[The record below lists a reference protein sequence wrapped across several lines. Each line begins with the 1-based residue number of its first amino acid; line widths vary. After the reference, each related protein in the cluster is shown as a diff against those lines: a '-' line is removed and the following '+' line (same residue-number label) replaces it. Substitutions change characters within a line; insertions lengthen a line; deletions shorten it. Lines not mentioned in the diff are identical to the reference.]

1 MNQDE
6 KLAREKEVQIG
17 RLCEEWFE
25 KVGRDFLES
34 EKKQILKELRT
45 AIPSDLVKVQAK
57 YNAVVDLM
65 SRLANV
71 TNKKN
76 SSAKK
81 LYNTIGGD
89 NSGF

>member
-25 KVGRDFLES
+25 KVGRAFLES
-34 EKKQILKELRT
+34 EKKQILKERRT

-81 LYNTIGGD
+81 LYNNIGGD

>member
-1 MNQDE
+1 
-6 KLAREKEVQIG
+6 
-17 RLCEEWFE
+17 
-25 KVGRDFLES
+25 
-34 EKKQILKELRT
+34 
-45 AIPSDLVKVQAK
+45 VKVQAK
-57 YNAVVDLM
+57 YNAVLDLM

-81 LYNTIGGD
+81 LYNNIGGD